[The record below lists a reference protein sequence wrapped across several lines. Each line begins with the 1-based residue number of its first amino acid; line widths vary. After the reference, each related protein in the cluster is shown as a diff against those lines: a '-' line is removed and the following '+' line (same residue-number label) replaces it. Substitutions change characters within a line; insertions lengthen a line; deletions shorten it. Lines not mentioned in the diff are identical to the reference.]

1 MGIESPLAIRTNAD
15 FGASDEHPRHAPLY
29 TESHMTRLPV
39 LRPLLGLVLAAGIA
53 AGCSSSS
60 ATPDTVPADTDLE
73 VHAVSG
79 LRFDKSAYT
88 VASGESLVAYV
99 NEDTIRHTLVV
110 VKDGT
115 TVSGFELQINRKGDV
130 DTGSV
135 TLEPGTYQLLCTVP
149 GHQSMKAE
157 LTVN

>member
-1 MGIESPLAIRTNAD
+1 
-15 FGASDEHPRHAPLY
+15 
-29 TESHMTRLPV
+29 MTARPH
-39 LRPLLGLVLAAGIA
+39 LRSILGLVLVAGIA

-60 ATPDTVPADTDLE
+60 ATPDTVPVETNLE

-79 LRFDKSAYT
+79 LRFDKSAYSI
-88 VASGESLVAYV
+88 AAGESLVAYV

-115 TVSGFELQINRKGDV
+115 TVSGFELHINRKGEV
-130 DTGSV
+130 DSGSV
-135 TLEPGTYQLLCTVP
+135 TLEPGTYELICTVP

>member
-1 MGIESPLAIRTNAD
+1 MSRNPFVRRSLLAISAV
-15 FGASDEHPRHAPLY
+15 SI
-29 TESHMTRLPV
+29 
-39 LRPLLGLVLAAGIA
+39 LAA
-53 AGCSSSS
+53 CSSSS
-60 ATPDTVPADTDLE
+60 ATPDTVPAGTNLE

>member
-1 MGIESPLAIRTNAD
+1 MSRNPFVRTSLLAISAV
-15 FGASDEHPRHAPLY
+15 SI
-29 TESHMTRLPV
+29 
-39 LRPLLGLVLAAGIA
+39 LAA
-53 AGCSSSS
+53 CSSSS
-60 ATPDTVPADTDLE
+60 ATPDTVPAGTDLE

-79 LRFDKSAYT
+79 LRFDKSAYS

-130 DTGSV
+130 DSGSV
-135 TLEPGTYQLLCTVP
+135 TLEPGTYELICTVP

>member
-1 MGIESPLAIRTNAD
+1 MARRT
-15 FGASDEHPRHAPLY
+15 
-29 TESHMTRLPV
+29 
-39 LRPLLGLVLAAGIA
+39 LVRTTLVAVSAVSILAA
-53 AGCSSSS
+53 CSSSS
-60 ATPDTVPADTDLE
+60 ATPDTVPAGTNLE

-79 LRFDKSAYT
+79 LRFDKSAYS
-88 VASGESLVAYV
+88 VAAGESLVAYV

-130 DTGSV
+130 DSGSV
-135 TLEPGTYQLLCTVP
+135 TLEPGTYELICTVP

-157 LTVN
+157 LTVS